1 MSNTRSKP
9 AVVRLD
15 QLGKAARK
23 AVKLARHERAA
34 QMAIGVLGPEE
45 PFGYM
50 NPDPVNPFG
59 EPGTI
64 AE

>member
-1 MSNTRSKP
+1 MQKTRP

-23 AVKLARHERAA
+23 AVKLARHERAV
-34 QMAIGVLGPEE
+34 QMAIGVIGPED
-45 PFGYM
+45 PMGYM
-50 NPDPVNPFG
+50 NPDPVTPFG

-64 AE
+64 VE